1 MKIEGE
7 EEGRIGKLEGESDY
21 LSSGIKIGEVKPR
34 KINAS
39 GSKCGEAA
47 AGFCRK
53 LGHFAPWLWIPILL
67 WASPIFVVIYRE
79 FTKRGFS
86 WIVEWFTDF
95 SWQWR
100 PNLYGSTEFII
111 TSGVLRFGI
120 FLMPLFFGI
129 IVVRYLSV
137 RPSFAERSLYYV
149 CTSVCSLL
157 AIVTCFPNRAISI
170 INTMGY
176 TERRGDALLW
186 TLSIWIM
193 VIALSILLVIPK
205 VPHRAVFALWCA
217 IAFVSAFGVL
227 AA

>member
-1 MKIEGE
+1 
-7 EEGRIGKLEGESDY
+7 
-21 LSSGIKIGEVKPR
+21 
-34 KINAS
+34 
-39 GSKCGEAA
+39 
-47 AGFCRK
+47 
-53 LGHFAPWLWIPILL
+53 
-67 WASPIFVVIYRE
+67 
-79 FTKRGFS
+79 
-86 WIVEWFTDF
+86 
-95 SWQWR
+95 
-100 PNLYGSTEFII
+100 
-111 TSGVLRFGI
+111 
-120 FLMPLFFGI
+120 MPLFFGI
-129 IVVRYLSV
+129 ILVRYLPV

-157 AIVTCFPNRAISI
+157 AIVICFPNRALSI